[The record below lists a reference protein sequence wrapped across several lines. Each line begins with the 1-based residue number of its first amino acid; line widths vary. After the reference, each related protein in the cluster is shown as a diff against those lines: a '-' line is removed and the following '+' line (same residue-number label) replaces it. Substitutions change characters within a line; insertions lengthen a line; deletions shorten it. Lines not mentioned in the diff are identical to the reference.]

1 MDLNAN
7 SGASGVTDTSSVTA
21 IKVQV
26 VLDTTT
32 EQLKRQFSGIQTD
45 IEKDP
50 IGLTFGVDKKTSK
63 DAIIKG
69 LQEILGKGTN
79 ITIGAGIDPNAGNQ
93 VKKQV
98 QNAANAG
105 QQAAN
110 KSKVKI
116 KVQTDV
122 DDRAKNKLDA
132 YYKRLKERYDLEAK
146 IASSTVNGVINPELD
161 GAGKRL
167 KAVRAELKQLKSEL
181 QGKIPTDKY
190 SKAYEIWHSGQARI
204 AAAGQ
209 SASGTLNR
217 REATKN
223 ATLTKRE
230 VQEKLNEFYTQQKKA
245 GALEQ
250 ASLTLGNKTAN
261 SKELEAVKTQLEKA
275 QESAKNL
282 RTELSNLLPDEEI
295 DKLTKFDNEL
305 DDNLIRIKGRIADQ
319 NAAKTKSESDAQLNA
334 AKKAKISEYNSEL
347 SNFKKLTL
355 DSARLEGKSDSENEL
370 SFVNQQMEDSLN
382 NLNKLQTDLGDVL
395 SKNELDEIIH
405 QYEKFE
411 SDLADEVAR
420 IEAHYEDL
428 KNARESTK
436 ATAEEKRQAKQ
447 TDDYTN
453 DLATVRNKYKNMS
466 GVPADVSGALD
477 NVDAQIKTLDTLK
490 VGTEDYANQLKVIG
504 TTWADATRQMD
515 AFDKAQK
522 DTENHVKSM
531 TEQALKWQ
539 KSISGNTEEADNLRK
554 SIQRILSIEKSLNPD
569 HSSDKYVKGV
579 AAMDDV
585 FIDAKASM
593 SAYKSEYKN
602 LESQATSTLT
612 KIRKAEMQLVE
623 ANNTAFDNLL
633 KGQPGYIGNQDRSF
647 EGRIRELNEM
657 DSQSEQYRTTL
668 KGIQEDWQKIS
679 LQIQHA
685 LKSEEDLAKEAEQKH
700 GQVRSKQAAYNTIQN
715 RLSST
720 EFTRKNSVAL
730 GRFNTGVLDDGK
742 TGQQVLAELDAAM
755 KQLDENKGPTEFKAT
770 LSQVDDLL
778 VLVRKHIDDALG
790 QSRQTKTVNT
800 DIDKMEN
807 LMRTLYQYKETL
819 HGFEGSKFEAE
830 YNELFDAIK
839 NGSYSFEEAQM
850 KVSKFQNACHQAGLE
865 TETLGQK
872 LSRLF
877 KEHFQT
883 AIAMAGVAMVKQ
895 GLREVYDNVLELDTA
910 VTELKKV
917 SKMTGDEMN
926 EYLDRTATNARELGA
941 NISDLVSSTA
951 DWKRLGYTD
960 KDSEELAR
968 VSALMANVGDQID
981 NATTASSYLI
991 STMQGFGLVADDAE
1005 HLLDCMNQIANT
1017 EPVSMNDLG
1026 IIMQKSSAA
1035 MSAAG
1040 NTYQETLS
1048 LAAAV
1053 NGVLQDSEASGT
1065 YLKTLSMYL
1074 RASKTDAENA
1084 GIATDGMASSV
1095 SELRSELKQLAGVD
1109 IMKDDNTFK
1118 STYQIMKELSEVWK
1132 DLSDTTQA
1140 NITEL
1145 IAGKRGGQSTSAL
1158 LNNFSV
1164 AEDAM
1169 KQALNSSGSAM
1180 RENQTYMD
1188 SLQAKLNQLDSAF
1201 QKFSTDL
1208 MKSDIPKFFV
1218 DLATVFVDGADNAVK
1233 FAGALPTL
1241 TAAISG
1247 VLSVMQMSGKLKNGA
1262 GKVNMP
1268 SYICCV

>member
-1 MDLNAN
+1 MADNTN
-7 SGASGVTDTSSVTA
+7 TASSADTSSVTA
-21 IKVQV
+21 IKVKV

-32 EQLKRQFSGIQTD
+32 EELKNQFKGVQNSFKKTPVEIAFGVNEGATIGNVNSALKRIIKKVESPKLTLKIDESNIDAAVKKAVNKVQSGAKNAKTEIKVNLNTNEAKQKLD
-45 IEKDP
+45 AFYRRVQEK
-50 IGLTFGVDKKTSK
+50 GSLYK
-63 DAIIKG
+63 DALKLESSGKNQPELEEVLRQLQAVRNEAGRLRAELVNILPTEEFSKISEIERATTNSISRLEARLQG
-69 LQEILGKGTN
+69 LK
-79 ITIGAGIDPNAGNQ
+79 
-93 VKKQV
+93 
-98 QNAANAG
+98 NAAN
-105 QQAAN
+105 
-110 KSKVKI
+110 
-116 KVQTDV
+116 
-122 DDRAKNKLDA
+122 
-132 YYKRLKERYDLEAK
+132 
-146 IASSTVNGVINPELD
+146 D
-161 GAGKRL
+161 GAL
-167 KAVRAELKQLKSEL
+167 KALKKS
-181 QGKIPTDKY
+181 QSDQANTY
-190 SKAYEIWHSGQARI
+190 S
-204 AAAGQ
+204 
-209 SASGTLNR
+209 
-217 REATKN
+217 
-223 ATLTKRE
+223 
-230 VQEKLNEFYTQQKKA
+230 
-245 GALEQ
+245 
-250 ASLTLGNKTAN
+250 
-261 SKELEAVKTQLEKA
+261 
-275 QESAKNL
+275 
-282 RTELSNLLPDEEI
+282 
-295 DKLTKFDNEL
+295 
-305 DDNLIRIKGRIADQ
+305 
-319 NAAKTKSESDAQLNA
+319 
-334 AKKAKISEYNSEL
+334 
-347 SNFKKLTL
+347 
-355 DSARLEGKSDSENEL
+355 
-370 SFVNQQMEDSLN
+370 N
-382 NLNKLQTDLGDVL
+382 NL
-395 SKNELDEIIH
+395 
-405 QYEKFE
+405 
-411 SDLADEVAR
+411 ADA
-420 IEAHYEDL
+420 
-428 KNARESTK
+428 N
-436 ATAEEKRQAKQ
+436 
-447 TDDYTN
+447 
-453 DLATVRNKYKNMS
+453 NKYKNFS
-466 GVPADVSGALD
+466 GASDVKSSLADVQK
-477 NVDAQIKTLDTLK
+477 QIDILNTLET
-490 VGTEDYANQLKVIG
+490 GTQDYVNQLKVVAD
-504 TTWADATRQMD
+504 TWADATRQMSS
-515 AFDKAQK
+515 FDEAQK
-522 DTENHVKSM
+522 KAENHIKSM
-531 TEQALKWQ
+531 TEQALKW
-539 KSISGNTEEADNLRK
+539 KESIKDSDTASQELRD
-554 SIQRILSIEKSLNPD
+554 SIDGIIDASKKLDSD
-569 HSSDKYVKGV
+569 HSSDAYKKGV
-579 AAMDDV
+579 KDLDDA
-585 FIDAKASM
+585 FISTKASM
-593 SAYKSEYKN
+593 SVYTDGYKDLESTARRVLTEIRKKELELDQAGN
-602 LESQATSTLT
+602 HSFDSILIGDSKTTSLDDSLESQLNS
-612 KIRKAEMQLVE
+612 
-623 ANNTAFDNLL
+623 L
-633 KGQPGYIGNQDRSF
+633 KGMNT
-647 EGRIRELNEM
+647 
-657 DSQSEQYRTTL
+657 QSATYKQRVSEIVEEWL
-668 KGIQEDWQKIS
+668 KVK
-679 LQIQHA
+679 LQIEQA
-685 LKSEEDLAKEAEQKH
+685 LRSEEDLEKEAEQKH

-755 KQLDENKGPTEFKAT
+755 KQLDENKGSTEFKAT

-778 VLVRKHIDDALG
+778 VRVRKHIDDALV
-790 QSRQTKTVNT
+790 QSRQTKTANT
-800 DIDKMEN
+800 DTDKIEN

-895 GLREVYDNVLELDTA
+895 GLREVYNNVLELDTA

-917 SKMTGDEMN
+917 SSMTGDEMN
-926 EYLDRTATNARELGA
+926 SYLERTATNARELGA
-941 NISDLVSSTA
+941 SISDLITSTA
-951 DWKRLGYTD
+951 DWKRLGYSD
-960 KDSEELAR
+960 EDSEELAR
-968 VSALMANVGDQID
+968 VAALMANVGDGID

-1017 EPVSMNDLG
+1017 EPVSMEDLG

-1040 NTYQETLS
+1040 NTYQETLAMAS
-1048 LAAAV
+1048 AL
-1053 NGVLQDSEASGT
+1053 NGVLQDSESSGT
-1065 YLKTLSMYL
+1065 FLKTLSMYL

-1109 IMKDDNTFK
+1109 IMKNDNTFK

-1145 IAGKRGGQSTSAL
+1145 ISGKRGGQGTSAL

-1180 RENQTYMD
+1180 RENETYMQ

-1218 DLATVFVDGADNAVK
+1218 DLATVFVDGADSAVK

>member
-1 MDLNAN
+1 MADNTN
-7 SGASGVTDTSSVTA
+7 TASSADTSSVTA
-21 IKVQV
+21 IKVKV

-32 EQLKRQFSGIQTD
+32 EELKNQFKGVQNSFKKAPVEIAFGVNEGATIGNVNAALKRIIKKVESP
-45 IEKDP
+45 K
-50 IGLTFGVDKKTSK
+50 LTLKIDESNVDAAVQKAAKKVQGSTSK
-63 DAIIKG
+63 S
-69 LQEILGKGTN
+69 N
-79 ITIGAGIDPNAGNQ
+79 GA
-93 VKKQV
+93 
-98 QNAANAG
+98 
-105 QQAAN
+105 
-110 KSKVKI
+110 I
-116 KVQTDV
+116 KVNVDV
-122 DDRAKNKLDA
+122 DESEKKLKEFYSLVEKVNTLNNKALSLPDGNVNELKEYNKLIDEA
-132 YYKRLKERYDLEAK
+132 GTRMKILMNELSDKIEIGSMSQLESEMKVLEQRTAMVVARLKDAEVA
-146 IASSTVNGVINPELD
+146 
-161 GAGKRL
+161 AGKTEFGNL
-167 KAVRAELKQLKSEL
+167 VKEIGELNT
-181 QGKIPTDKY
+181 KIETADY
-190 SKAYEIWHSGQARI
+190 SKQTNQIQEWTRQLQI
-204 AAAGQ
+204 AEGR
-209 SASGTLNR
+209 L
-217 REATKN
+217 
-223 ATLTKRE
+223 
-230 VQEKLNEFYTQQKKA
+230 
-245 GALEQ
+245 
-250 ASLTLGNKTAN
+250 
-261 SKELEAVKTQLEKA
+261 
-275 QESAKNL
+275 
-282 RTELSNLLPDEEI
+282 TELMNTYGEYINIEEGSDL
-295 DKLTKFDNEL
+295 DKLTRKVTGKENLAVAKKADTEQVAELNARMQEFYDLVKKVNDLNNKAMMLPEGSVRELEECNRQLDEMGTRMTELMNEL
-305 DDNLIRIKGRIADQ
+305 SGNIEIGEFSKLDTIMNELNNRSALFAARLADIQAKSGQKEFYSLVKEIGELNNKLSTADPSKQGSQIEVWQRRLAEAETELTNLMNTLREYISIGEGSELDKLQQKLQFQSDNSFAKQLDNSRIAIQNFIKEYATLSIKLHSVDSINPDNQELVNLRNSLPEIERRVQSLSLGLRQAIETGDLSGLYLQFNTLRTAIDATNISFANLSSESKLTGKELDNRLHLDNLIRELQKYKDSLTSAFNG
-319 NAAKTKSESDAQLNA
+319 
-334 AKKAKISEYNSEL
+334 SEYEQEYERILAMLKDSSTYFKAGEQAVE
-347 SNFKKLTL
+347 NFK
-355 DSARLEGKSDSENEL
+355 
-370 SFVNQQMEDSLN
+370 
-382 NLNKLQTDLGDVL
+382 
-395 SKNELDEIIH
+395 
-405 QYEKFE
+405 
-411 SDLADEVAR
+411 
-420 IEAHYEDL
+420 
-428 KNARESTK
+428 
-436 ATAEEKRQAKQ
+436 
-447 TDDYTN
+447 
-453 DLATVRNKYKNMS
+453 
-466 GVPADVSGALD
+466 
-477 NVDAQIKTLDTLK
+477 
-490 VGTEDYANQLKVIG
+490 
-504 TTWADATRQMD
+504 
-515 AFDKAQK
+515 
-522 DTENHVKSM
+522 
-531 TEQALKWQ
+531 
-539 KSISGNTEEADNLRK
+539 
-554 SIQRILSIEKSLNPD
+554 
-569 HSSDKYVKGV
+569 
-579 AAMDDV
+579 
-585 FIDAKASM
+585 
-593 SAYKSEYKN
+593 
-602 LESQATSTLT
+602 
-612 KIRKAEMQLVE
+612 
-623 ANNTAFDNLL
+623 
-633 KGQPGYIGNQDRSF
+633 
-647 EGRIRELNEM
+647 
-657 DSQSEQYRTTL
+657 
-668 KGIQEDWQKIS
+668 
-679 LQIQHA
+679 
-685 LKSEEDLAKEAEQKH
+685 
-700 GQVRSKQAAYNTIQN
+700 
-715 RLSST
+715 
-720 EFTRKNSVAL
+720 
-730 GRFNTGVLDDGK
+730 
-742 TGQQVLAELDAAM
+742 
-755 KQLDENKGPTEFKAT
+755 
-770 LSQVDDLL
+770 
-778 VLVRKHIDDALG
+778 
-790 QSRQTKTVNT
+790 
-800 DIDKMEN
+800 
-807 LMRTLYQYKETL
+807 
-819 HGFEGSKFEAE
+819 
-830 YNELFDAIK
+830 
-839 NGSYSFEEAQM
+839 
-850 KVSKFQNACHQAGLE
+850 NACYKAGLE

-1218 DLATVFVDGADNAVK
+1218 SLATVFVDGADSAVK

>member
-1 MDLNAN
+1 MADNTN
-7 SGASGVTDTSSVTA
+7 TASSADTSSVTA
-21 IKVQV
+21 IKVKV

-32 EQLKRQFSGIQTD
+32 EELKNQFKGVQNSFKKAPVEIAFGVNEGATIGNVNAALKRIIKKVESP
-45 IEKDP
+45 K
-50 IGLTFGVDKKTSK
+50 LTLKIDESNVDAAVQKAAKKVQGSTSK
-63 DAIIKG
+63 S
-69 LQEILGKGTN
+69 N
-79 ITIGAGIDPNAGNQ
+79 GA
-93 VKKQV
+93 
-98 QNAANAG
+98 
-105 QQAAN
+105 
-110 KSKVKI
+110 I
-116 KVQTDV
+116 KVNVDV
-122 DDRAKNKLDA
+122 DESEKKLKEFYSLVEKVNTLNNKALSLPDGNVNELKEYNKLIDEA
-132 YYKRLKERYDLEAK
+132 GARMKILMNELSDKIEIGSMSQLESEMKVLEQRTAMVVARLKDAEVA
-146 IASSTVNGVINPELD
+146 
-161 GAGKRL
+161 AGKTEFGNL
-167 KAVRAELKQLKSEL
+167 VKEIGELNT
-181 QGKIPTDKY
+181 KIETADY
-190 SKAYEIWHSGQARI
+190 SKQTNQIQEWTRQLQI
-204 AAAGQ
+204 AEGR
-209 SASGTLNR
+209 L
-217 REATKN
+217 
-223 ATLTKRE
+223 
-230 VQEKLNEFYTQQKKA
+230 
-245 GALEQ
+245 
-250 ASLTLGNKTAN
+250 
-261 SKELEAVKTQLEKA
+261 
-275 QESAKNL
+275 
-282 RTELSNLLPDEEI
+282 TELMNTYGEYINIEEGSDL
-295 DKLTKFDNEL
+295 DKLTRKVTGKENLAVAKKADTEQVAELNARMQEFYDLVKKVNDLNNKAMMLPEGSVRELEECNRQLDEMGTRMTELMNEL
-305 DDNLIRIKGRIADQ
+305 SGNIEIGEFSKLDTIMNELNNRSALFAARLADIQAKSGQKEFYSLVKEIGELNNKLSTADPSKQGSQIEVWQRRLAEAETELTNLMNTLREYISIGEGSELDKLQQKLQFQSDNSFAKQLDNSRIAIQNFIKEYATLSIKLHSVDSINPDNQELVNLRNSLPEIERRVQSLSLGLRQAIETGDLSGLYLHFNTLRTAIDATNISFANLSSESKLTGKELDNRLHLDNLIRELQKYKDSLTSAFNG
-319 NAAKTKSESDAQLNA
+319 
-334 AKKAKISEYNSEL
+334 SEYEQEYERILAMLKDSSTYFKAGEQAVE
-347 SNFKKLTL
+347 NFK
-355 DSARLEGKSDSENEL
+355 
-370 SFVNQQMEDSLN
+370 
-382 NLNKLQTDLGDVL
+382 
-395 SKNELDEIIH
+395 
-405 QYEKFE
+405 
-411 SDLADEVAR
+411 
-420 IEAHYEDL
+420 
-428 KNARESTK
+428 
-436 ATAEEKRQAKQ
+436 
-447 TDDYTN
+447 
-453 DLATVRNKYKNMS
+453 
-466 GVPADVSGALD
+466 
-477 NVDAQIKTLDTLK
+477 
-490 VGTEDYANQLKVIG
+490 
-504 TTWADATRQMD
+504 
-515 AFDKAQK
+515 
-522 DTENHVKSM
+522 
-531 TEQALKWQ
+531 
-539 KSISGNTEEADNLRK
+539 
-554 SIQRILSIEKSLNPD
+554 
-569 HSSDKYVKGV
+569 
-579 AAMDDV
+579 
-585 FIDAKASM
+585 
-593 SAYKSEYKN
+593 
-602 LESQATSTLT
+602 
-612 KIRKAEMQLVE
+612 
-623 ANNTAFDNLL
+623 
-633 KGQPGYIGNQDRSF
+633 
-647 EGRIRELNEM
+647 
-657 DSQSEQYRTTL
+657 
-668 KGIQEDWQKIS
+668 
-679 LQIQHA
+679 
-685 LKSEEDLAKEAEQKH
+685 
-700 GQVRSKQAAYNTIQN
+700 
-715 RLSST
+715 
-720 EFTRKNSVAL
+720 
-730 GRFNTGVLDDGK
+730 
-742 TGQQVLAELDAAM
+742 
-755 KQLDENKGPTEFKAT
+755 
-770 LSQVDDLL
+770 
-778 VLVRKHIDDALG
+778 
-790 QSRQTKTVNT
+790 
-800 DIDKMEN
+800 
-807 LMRTLYQYKETL
+807 
-819 HGFEGSKFEAE
+819 
-830 YNELFDAIK
+830 
-839 NGSYSFEEAQM
+839 
-850 KVSKFQNACHQAGLE
+850 NACYKAGLE

-1218 DLATVFVDGADNAVK
+1218 DLATVFVDGADSAVK

>member
-1 MDLNAN
+1 M
-7 SGASGVTDTSSVTA
+7 
-21 IKVQV
+21 
-26 VLDTTT
+26 
-32 EQLKRQFSGIQTD
+32 
-45 IEKDP
+45 
-50 IGLTFGVDKKTSK
+50 
-63 DAIIKG
+63 
-69 LQEILGKGTN
+69 
-79 ITIGAGIDPNAGNQ
+79 
-93 VKKQV
+93 
-98 QNAANAG
+98 
-105 QQAAN
+105 
-110 KSKVKI
+110 
-116 KVQTDV
+116 
-122 DDRAKNKLDA
+122 
-132 YYKRLKERYDLEAK
+132 
-146 IASSTVNGVINPELD
+146 
-161 GAGKRL
+161 
-167 KAVRAELKQLKSEL
+167 
-181 QGKIPTDKY
+181 
-190 SKAYEIWHSGQARI
+190 
-204 AAAGQ
+204 
-209 SASGTLNR
+209 
-217 REATKN
+217 
-223 ATLTKRE
+223 
-230 VQEKLNEFYTQQKKA
+230 
-245 GALEQ
+245 
-250 ASLTLGNKTAN
+250 TLGNKTAN

-355 DSARLEGKSDSENEL
+355 DSARLEGKSNSENEL

-395 SKNELDEIIH
+395 SKNELDEIIR

-411 SDLADEVAR
+411 SDLADEVTR

-453 DLATVRNKYKNMS
+453 DLATARNKYKNMS
-466 GVPADVSGALD
+466 GVPADVSSALD
-477 NVDAQIKTLDTLK
+477 NVDAQIKKLDTLK
-490 VGTEDYANQLKVIG
+490 VGTEDYANQLKAIG
-504 TTWADATRQMD
+504 TAWIDATRQMD
-515 AFDKAQK
+515 SFDKVQK

-539 KSISGNTEEADNLRK
+539 KSINGNTEEADNLRK
-554 SIQRILSIEKSLNPD
+554 SIQRIFSIEKSLNPD
-569 HSSDKYVKGV
+569 HSSDKYAKGV
-579 AAMDDV
+579 AAMDDA

-612 KIRKAEMQLVE
+612 KIRKAEMQLAE

-633 KGQPGYIGNQDRSF
+633 KGQPGYIGDQDGSF
-647 EGRIRELNEM
+647 EGRIRKLNEM
-657 DSQSEQYRTTL
+657 NSQSGEYRTTL
-668 KGIQEDWQKIS
+668 KGIQDDWQKIS
-679 LQIQHA
+679 LRIQQA
-685 LKSEEDLAKEAEQKH
+685 LKSEEDLQKEAEQKH

-742 TGQQVLAELDAAM
+742 TGQQVLAELDVAM

-778 VLVRKHIDDALG
+778 VQVRKHIDDALG
-790 QSRQTKTVNT
+790 QSRQTKTSNT
-800 DIDKMEN
+800 DTDKMEN

-839 NGSYSFEEAQM
+839 NGSYSFEEAQLR
-850 KVSKFQNACHQAGLE
+850 VSKFQNACHNAGLE

-883 AIAMAGVAMVKQ
+883 AIAMAGVAMIKQ

-981 NATTASSYLI
+981 DATTASSYLI
-991 STMQGFGLVADDAE
+991 SAMQGFGLVADDAE
-1005 HLLDCMNQIANT
+1005 RLLDCMNQIANT

-1053 NGVLQDSEASGT
+1053 NGVLQDADTSGT

-1084 GIATDGMASSV
+1084 GIETDGMADSV

-1109 IMKDDNTFK
+1109 IMKDNNTFK

-1145 IAGKRGGQSTSAL
+1145 ISGKRGGQSTSAL

-1218 DLATVFVDGADNAVK
+1218 SLATVFVDGADSAVK

>member
-1 MDLNAN
+1 VTNGMADNTN
-7 SGASGVTDTSSVTA
+7 TASSADTSSVTA
-21 IKVQV
+21 IKVKV

-32 EQLKRQFSGIQTD
+32 EELKNQFKGVQNSFKKAPVEIAFGVNEGATIGNVNAALKRIIKKVESP
-45 IEKDP
+45 K
-50 IGLTFGVDKKTSK
+50 LTLKIDESNVDAAVQKAAKKVQGSTSK
-63 DAIIKG
+63 S
-69 LQEILGKGTN
+69 N
-79 ITIGAGIDPNAGNQ
+79 GA
-93 VKKQV
+93 
-98 QNAANAG
+98 
-105 QQAAN
+105 
-110 KSKVKI
+110 I
-116 KVQTDV
+116 KVNVDV
-122 DDRAKNKLDA
+122 DESEKKLKEFYSLVEKVNTLNNKALSLPDGNVNELKEYNKLIDEA
-132 YYKRLKERYDLEAK
+132 GARMKILMNELSDKIEIGSMSQLESEMKVLEQRTAMVVARLKDAEVA
-146 IASSTVNGVINPELD
+146 
-161 GAGKRL
+161 AGKTEFGNL
-167 KAVRAELKQLKSEL
+167 VKEIGELNT
-181 QGKIPTDKY
+181 KIETADY
-190 SKAYEIWHSGQARI
+190 SKQTNQIQEWTRQLQI
-204 AAAGQ
+204 AEGR
-209 SASGTLNR
+209 L
-217 REATKN
+217 
-223 ATLTKRE
+223 
-230 VQEKLNEFYTQQKKA
+230 
-245 GALEQ
+245 
-250 ASLTLGNKTAN
+250 
-261 SKELEAVKTQLEKA
+261 
-275 QESAKNL
+275 
-282 RTELSNLLPDEEI
+282 TELMNTYGEYINIEEGSDL
-295 DKLTKFDNEL
+295 DKLTRKVTGKENLAVAKKADTEQVAELNARMQEFYDLVKKVNDLNNKAMMLPEGSVRELEECNRQLDEMGTRMTELMNEL
-305 DDNLIRIKGRIADQ
+305 SGNIEIGEFSKLDTIMNELNNRSALFAARLADIQAKSGQKEFYSLVKEIGELNNKLSTADPSKQGSQIEVWQRRLAEAETELTNLMNTLREYISIGEGSELDKLQQKLQFQSDNSFAKQLDNSRIAIQNFIKEYATLSIKLHSVDSINPDNQELVNLRNSLPEIERRVQSLSLGLRQAIETGDLSGLYLQFNTLRTAIDATNISFANLSSESKLTGKELDNRLHLDNLIRELQKYKDSLTSAFNG
-319 NAAKTKSESDAQLNA
+319 
-334 AKKAKISEYNSEL
+334 SEYEQEYERILAMLKDSSTYFKAGEQAVE
-347 SNFKKLTL
+347 NFK
-355 DSARLEGKSDSENEL
+355 
-370 SFVNQQMEDSLN
+370 
-382 NLNKLQTDLGDVL
+382 
-395 SKNELDEIIH
+395 
-405 QYEKFE
+405 
-411 SDLADEVAR
+411 
-420 IEAHYEDL
+420 
-428 KNARESTK
+428 
-436 ATAEEKRQAKQ
+436 
-447 TDDYTN
+447 
-453 DLATVRNKYKNMS
+453 
-466 GVPADVSGALD
+466 
-477 NVDAQIKTLDTLK
+477 
-490 VGTEDYANQLKVIG
+490 
-504 TTWADATRQMD
+504 
-515 AFDKAQK
+515 
-522 DTENHVKSM
+522 
-531 TEQALKWQ
+531 
-539 KSISGNTEEADNLRK
+539 
-554 SIQRILSIEKSLNPD
+554 
-569 HSSDKYVKGV
+569 
-579 AAMDDV
+579 
-585 FIDAKASM
+585 
-593 SAYKSEYKN
+593 
-602 LESQATSTLT
+602 
-612 KIRKAEMQLVE
+612 
-623 ANNTAFDNLL
+623 
-633 KGQPGYIGNQDRSF
+633 
-647 EGRIRELNEM
+647 
-657 DSQSEQYRTTL
+657 
-668 KGIQEDWQKIS
+668 
-679 LQIQHA
+679 
-685 LKSEEDLAKEAEQKH
+685 
-700 GQVRSKQAAYNTIQN
+700 
-715 RLSST
+715 
-720 EFTRKNSVAL
+720 
-730 GRFNTGVLDDGK
+730 
-742 TGQQVLAELDAAM
+742 
-755 KQLDENKGPTEFKAT
+755 
-770 LSQVDDLL
+770 
-778 VLVRKHIDDALG
+778 
-790 QSRQTKTVNT
+790 
-800 DIDKMEN
+800 
-807 LMRTLYQYKETL
+807 
-819 HGFEGSKFEAE
+819 
-830 YNELFDAIK
+830 
-839 NGSYSFEEAQM
+839 
-850 KVSKFQNACHQAGLE
+850 NACYKAGLE

-1218 DLATVFVDGADNAVK
+1218 DLATVFVDGADSAVK

>member
-1 MDLNAN
+1 MNTQSATYKQRV
-7 SGASGVTDTSSVTA
+7 S
-21 IKVQV
+21 
-26 VLDTTT
+26 
-32 EQLKRQFSGIQTD
+32 
-45 IEKDP
+45 
-50 IGLTFGVDKKTSK
+50 
-63 DAIIKG
+63 
-69 LQEILGKGTN
+69 EIVEEWL
-79 ITIGAGIDPNAGNQ
+79 
-93 VKKQV
+93 
-98 QNAANAG
+98 
-105 QQAAN
+105 
-110 KSKVKI
+110 KVK
-116 KVQTDV
+116 
-122 DDRAKNKLDA
+122 
-132 YYKRLKERYDLEAK
+132 
-146 IASSTVNGVINPELD
+146 
-161 GAGKRL
+161 
-167 KAVRAELKQLKSEL
+167 L
-181 QGKIPTDKY
+181 QI
-190 SKAYEIWHSGQARI
+190 
-204 AAAGQ
+204 
-209 SASGTLNR
+209 
-217 REATKN
+217 
-223 ATLTKRE
+223 
-230 VQEKLNEFYTQQKKA
+230 
-245 GALEQ
+245 
-250 ASLTLGNKTAN
+250 
-261 SKELEAVKTQLEKA
+261 
-275 QESAKNL
+275 
-282 RTELSNLLPDEEI
+282 
-295 DKLTKFDNEL
+295 
-305 DDNLIRIKGRIADQ
+305 
-319 NAAKTKSESDAQLNA
+319 
-334 AKKAKISEYNSEL
+334 
-347 SNFKKLTL
+347 
-355 DSARLEGKSDSENEL
+355 
-370 SFVNQQMEDSLN
+370 
-382 NLNKLQTDLGDVL
+382 
-395 SKNELDEIIH
+395 
-405 QYEKFE
+405 
-411 SDLADEVAR
+411 
-420 IEAHYEDL
+420 
-428 KNARESTK
+428 
-436 ATAEEKRQAKQ
+436 
-447 TDDYTN
+447 
-453 DLATVRNKYKNMS
+453 
-466 GVPADVSGALD
+466 
-477 NVDAQIKTLDTLK
+477 
-490 VGTEDYANQLKVIG
+490 
-504 TTWADATRQMD
+504 
-515 AFDKAQK
+515 
-522 DTENHVKSM
+522 
-531 TEQALKWQ
+531 EQAL
-539 KSISGNTEEADNLRK
+539 R
-554 SIQRILSIEKSLNPD
+554 
-569 HSSDKYVKGV
+569 
-579 AAMDDV
+579 
-585 FIDAKASM
+585 
-593 SAYKSEYKN
+593 
-602 LESQATSTLT
+602 
-612 KIRKAEMQLVE
+612 
-623 ANNTAFDNLL
+623 
-633 KGQPGYIGNQDRSF
+633 
-647 EGRIRELNEM
+647 
-657 DSQSEQYRTTL
+657 
-668 KGIQEDWQKIS
+668 
-679 LQIQHA
+679 
-685 LKSEEDLAKEAEQKH
+685 SEEDLEKEAEQKH

-778 VLVRKHIDDALG
+778 VRVRKHIDDALV
-790 QSRQTKTVNT
+790 QSRQTKTANT
-800 DIDKMEN
+800 DTDKIEN

-895 GLREVYDNVLELDTA
+895 GLREVYNNVLELDTA

-926 EYLDRTATNARELGA
+926 EYLDRTAINARELGA
-941 NISDLVSSTA
+941 NISDLVNSTA

-991 STMQGFGLVADDAE
+991 SAMQGFGLVADDAE
-1005 HLLDCMNQIANT
+1005 RLLDCMNQIANT

-1053 NGVLQDSEASGT
+1053 NGVLQDADTSGT

-1084 GIATDGMASSV
+1084 GIATDGMADSV

-1118 STYQIMKELSEVWK
+1118 STYQIMKELSDVWK

-1145 IAGKRGGQSTSAL
+1145 ISGKRGGQSTSAL

-1180 RENQTYMD
+1180 RENETYMQ

-1218 DLATVFVDGADNAVK
+1218 DLATVFVDGADSAVK